1 MGAIEGS
8 SQVGCQYFSVC
19 AGGYQMLSFPCNA
32 WFNKKCKARIE
43 MLKVAKYKNI
53 HIVSIS
59 KNEEEKEEAIL
70 SNSTKEETQMF

>member
-1 MGAIEGS
+1 
-8 SQVGCQYFSVC
+8 
-19 AGGYQMLSFPCNA
+19 
-32 WFNKKCKARIE
+32 

-70 SNSTKEETQMF
+70 SNSTKEENTNAQIPINVRMETTQGEKGIYTWQFHQ